1 MAPPTEDAQT
11 ANYAAEQQGG
21 PRRSGR
27 KRRHKAACACCQATP
42 GLPTPPQQEQDPP
55 QQVQDDPPQVQDD
68 PPQQGQDDQPLQ
80 VQDDPPQQ
88 GQDPSQVDNVLP
100 QQQNALQDV
109 PPSLTKAE
117 QARQR
122 RQQAKRVREQAAED
136 RLFEVDIHLCRV
148 ASVEADLL
156 SLTEGEVTEGRI
168 LRGINRA
175 VISRVFDEYSKETA
189 RRSVWKKIPGGD
201 DILQQLEENALK
213 TFCLILSKDEILRAK
228 ERAKA
233 YQQEMESQTE
243 SEPDA
248 DAPLSLSAAG
258 LMDVADP
265 HSFSLRSPRLLP
277 KVSTAS
283 PSGLHSLSH

>member
-1 MAPPTEDAQT
+1 M
-11 ANYAAEQQGG
+11 QQ
-21 PRRSGR
+21 RSGR

-55 QQVQDDPPQVQDD
+55 QQVLGND
-68 PPQQGQDDQPLQ
+68 PPQQVQNDPSQQ
-80 VQDDPPQQ
+80 MQDDPPQQ
-88 GQDPSQVDNVLP
+88 GQDPPQVDNVLP
-100 QQQNALQDV
+100 QQQNALQNV

-148 ASVEADLL
+148 ASVEAYLL

-175 VISRVFDEYSKETA
+175 VIA
-189 RRSVWKKIPGGD
+189 
-201 DILQQLEENALK
+201 
-213 TFCLILSKDEILRAK
+213 
-228 ERAKA
+228 
-233 YQQEMESQTE
+233 

-248 DAPLSLSAAG
+248 DAPLSLSAAC

-277 KVSTAS
+277 
-283 PSGLHSLSH
+283 

>member
-1 MAPPTEDAQT
+1 MAPPIEDAQT

-55 QQVQDDPPQVQDD
+55 QQVLGNNPPQ
-68 PPQQGQDDQPLQ
+68 Q

-88 GQDPSQVDNVLP
+88 GQDPPQVDNVLP
-100 QQQNALQDV
+100 QQQNALQVV
-109 PPSLTKAE
+109 PSSLTKAE

-122 RQQAKRVREQAAED
+122 RQQAKRVQEQAAED

-175 VISRVFDEYSKETA
+175 VIARVFDEYSKETA
-189 RRSVWKKIPGGD
+189 RRSVWKRISGG
-201 DILQQLEENALK
+201 
-213 TFCLILSKDEILRAK
+213 DEILK
-228 ERAKA
+228 QIEENPQKTCCLIVSKLQQKA
-233 YQQEMESQTE
+233 RELQTKK
-243 SEPDA
+243 DGN
-248 DAPLSLSAAG
+248 LSSI
-258 LMDVADP
+258 
-265 HSFSLRSPRLLP
+265 SR
-277 KVSTAS
+277 
-283 PSGLHSLSH
+283 

>member
-1 MAPPTEDAQT
+1 MAPPVEDAQT

-42 GLPTPPQQEQDPP
+42 GLPTSPQQEQDPPQQVLRNDPP
-55 QQVQDDPPQVQDD
+55 QQVQDDPPQQVQDD
-68 PPQQGQDDQPLQ
+68 PPQQ

-88 GQDPSQVDNVLP
+88 GQDPPQVDNVLP

-175 VISRVFDEYSKETA
+175 VIA
-189 RRSVWKKIPGGD
+189 R
-201 DILQQLEENALK
+201 LQQKARELQEKKKRN
-213 TFCLILSKDEILRAK
+213 LSSI
-228 ERAKA
+228 
-233 YQQEMESQTE
+233 S

-248 DAPLSLSAAG
+248 DALLSLSAAG

-265 HSFSLRSPRLLP
+265 HSFSLRSPWLLP

-283 PSGLHSLSH
+283 PSGLHSLSY